1 MNKNITLRMNEGLLK
16 KARHRAVDKG
26 LSVSAF
32 ITQEVERVLRSG
44 ENEAQPSNR
53 ALALMKKGF
62 HLGGQEFRRE
72 ELYDRL

>member
-16 KARHRAVDKG
+16 EARHRAVDKG

-32 ITQEVERVLRSG
+32 ITQEVERLLRSG
-44 ENEAQPSNR
+44 ENESPPSNR

-62 HLGGQEFRRE
+62 HLGGQKFRRE